1 MPKFMLPEK
10 ALARLIEDEGASI
23 ADRVRAL
30 KMIGLCMLRRIL
42 HRSQIEPNRVP
53 SRLLA
58 AAALAYAREVQVR
71 RMRPVRPTY
80 RRGQKPQHDDE
91 PQDMSGNSLGI

>member
-1 MPKFMLPEK
+1 MLPER
-10 ALARLIEDEGASI
+10 ALARLVEDEGASS

-30 KMIGLCMLRRIL
+30 KMISHPGLCMLRRIL

-71 RMRPVRPTY
+71 KMRPARPTY
-80 RRGQKPQHDDE
+80 RREQKPQHDDE
-91 PQDMSGNSLGI
+91 PQDTSGNSLGI